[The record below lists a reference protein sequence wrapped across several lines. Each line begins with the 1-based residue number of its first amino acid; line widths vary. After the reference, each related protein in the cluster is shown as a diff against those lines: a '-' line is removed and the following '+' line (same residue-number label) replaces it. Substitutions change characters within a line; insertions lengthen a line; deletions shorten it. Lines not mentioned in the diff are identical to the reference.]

1 LNFNATK
8 ILFVTYEYPTY
19 TPFGGI
25 AFYYAKLVQI
35 LSLQGFEVTVVAA
48 KLVEKE
54 KNAVEINQ
62 TYNLKEVFI
71 ICSDS
76 SAFQKLAIEWLFQNK
91 TKYDIVEVPE
101 YGALFYDYVITD
113 ELKTFAAKIVVRV
126 HGTTLLAAIYD
137 VPNNYRKTLVYIYN
151 QFLLNSG
158 TLKLLKYTKSK
169 KYKIA
174 KANFR
179 EFRLIENADIV
190 TTTSNKMA
198 AFVNKYWLKI
208 NKTIVFPNP
217 SQYNIGEYEKKPF
230 DKTDFKVSY
239 VNRLQYLKG
248 FDLYFKLSKNFPNES
263 NIHFSAFGSF
273 SQLNIGYTKHE
284 ISETV
289 ELKGF
294 VNANELIEVY
304 KKSHIVIVPSRF
316 ESFSNVALEAMGFG
330 CLIIVSDNMGISEHI
345 VHGTNG
351 FVFKSG
357 KYYSLETVFTE
368 IIRMESG
375 ELERVSFN
383 AYRTA
388 LKLSENKELL
398 EFYHSV

>member
-1 LNFNATK
+1 LKK
-8 ILFVTYEYPTY
+8 ILFITYEYPTH

-25 AFYYAKLVQI
+25 AFYYAKVVQI
-35 LSLQGFEVTVVAA
+35 LARQGFDVTVVAA
-48 KLVEKE
+48 KVVEKE
-54 KNAVEINQ
+54 TDAVEINQ
-62 TYNLKEVFI
+62 SSNLKEVFI

-76 SAFQKLAIEWLFQNK
+76 RGFQKLAIEWLLQNNA
-91 TKYDIVEVPE
+91 KYDIIELPE
-101 YGALFYDYVITD
+101 YGALFYNYVKTGK
-113 ELKTFAAKIVVRV
+113 LKTFGEKIVVRV

-137 VPNNYRKTLVYIYN
+137 VPNNFRQTCIYIYN
-151 QFLLNSG
+151 RFLLHRVS
-158 TLKLLKYTKSK
+158 LRLLKYTKSK

-179 EFRLIENADIV
+179 EFGLIKNADIV
-190 TTTSNKMA
+190 TSTSHKMA
-198 AFVNKYWLKI
+198 KFVHIYWLKS
-208 NKTIVFPNP
+208 NKTRVFPNP
-217 SQYNIGEYEKKPF
+217 SQYPIGDHEEKSFNRKSF
-230 DKTDFKVSY
+230 NVSY

-248 FDLYFKLSKNFPNES
+248 FDLYLKLSKELS
-263 NIHFSAFGSF
+263 KEGNIHFSAFGSF
-273 SQLNIGYTKHE
+273 SQLNIGSTKDE

-294 VNANELIEVY
+294 LNANELIEVY
-304 KKSHIVIVPSRF
+304 KKSHIVILPSRF

-368 IIRMESG
+368 IISMESS

-383 AYRTA
+383 AYHTA

-398 EFYHSV
+398 EFYHSI